1 LAPEFRWRRL
11 RDYPEM
17 SGMKT
22 LPSVREMER
31 AWQARDAAY
40 DGLFFLG
47 VRTTGIFCRPTCP
60 ARKPLPRNVLY
71 FSDVTEAA
79 AAGFRAC
86 KRCRPAAADE
96 HPPWAKELL
105 SQIERAPEQRITEA
119 ALRARG
125 VDPTTARRWF
135 RKHVGMSP
143 AAFARARRVGSAHES
158 LRAGGKLDDAV
169 ADSGFE
175 SHSGFREA
183 FARVFGAAPGK
194 ARARGCIV
202 FTWLP
207 SPVGPLVVAATDEG
221 LCLLEFGEPARL
233 GPQIE
238 RLRAR
243 FELPAVPGR
252 NRHLD
257 LAERELREYFA
268 GKLRDFTVPV
278 VIRGTLF
285 QEKVWRALLRIP
297 YGATRSYGDVAR
309 TVGSPAAVR
318 AVGTANGSNRIAI
331 IIPCHRVV
339 NTGGKLG
346 GYGGGL
352 HRKKFLLDLEGEAL
366 ASG

>member
-1 LAPEFRWRRL
+1 
-11 RDYPEM
+11 M
-17 SGMKT
+17 VGMKT

-40 DGLFFLG
+40 DGLFLLG

-60 ARKPLPRNVLY
+60 ARKPLPRNVQY
-71 FSDVTEAA
+71 FGSADEAA

-86 KRCRPAAADE
+86 KRCRPLAEDE

-105 SQIERAPEQRITEA
+105 TQIERAPTVRLTEA
-119 ALRARG
+119 ALRAHG

-143 AAFARARRVGSAHES
+143 AAFARARRVGSAHEA
-158 LRAGGKLDDAV
+158 LRCGGKLDDAV

-183 FARVFGAAPGK
+183 FARVFGAAPGQS
-194 ARARGCIV
+194 RARDSIV

-207 SPVGPLVVAATDEG
+207 SPVGPLVLAATTEG

-257 LAERELREYFA
+257 LAERELRHYFA
-268 GKLRDFTVPV
+268 GILRAFTVPV
-278 VIRGTLF
+278 VIRGTPF
-285 QEKVWRALLRIP
+285 QERVWRALLKIP
-297 YGATRSYGDVAR
+297 YGDTCSYGEVAR
-309 TVGSPAAVR
+309 AVGAPAAVR

-331 IIPCHRVV
+331 VIPCHRVV

-352 HRKKFLLDLEGEAL
+352 HRKRFLLALESEAR
-366 ASG
+366 ARGPDQP

>member
-1 LAPEFRWRRL
+1 
-11 RDYPEM
+11 
-17 SGMKT
+17 MKT

-40 DGLFFLG
+40 DGLFLLG

-60 ARKPLPRNVLY
+60 ARKPLPRNVTY
-71 FSDVTEAA
+71 FGSADEAA

-86 KRCRPAAADE
+86 KRCRPLAEDE
-96 HPPWAKELL
+96 HPPWAKDLL
-105 SQIERAPEQRITEA
+105 AQIERAPTAPVTEA

-143 AAFARARRVGSAHES
+143 AAFARARRVGSAHAA
-158 LRAGGKLDDAV
+158 LRSGGKLDDAV

-183 FARVFGAAPGK
+183 FARVFGAAPGQ
-194 ARARGCIV
+194 ARARGSIV
-202 FTWLP
+202 FSWLP
-207 SPVGPLVVAATDEG
+207 SPVGPLVVAATGEG
-221 LCLLEFGEPARL
+221 LCLLEFGDPARL

-243 FELPAVPGR
+243 FQMPAVPGR
-252 NRHLD
+252 NAHLD
-257 LAERELREYFA
+257 LVERELRSYFA
-268 GKLRDFTVPV
+268 GRLRGFTVPV
-278 VIRGTLF
+278 LIRGTPF
-285 QEKVWRALLRIP
+285 QERVWRALLDIP
-297 YGATRSYGDVAR
+297 YGVTCSYGDVAR
-309 TVGSPAAVR
+309 AVGSPAAVR
-318 AVGTANGSNRIAI
+318 AVGTANGANRVAI
-331 IIPCHRVV
+331 VIPCHRVV

-352 HRKKFLLDLEGEAL
+352 HRKRFLLELECQTQAGR
-366 ASG
+366 